1 MRLNETEECGNRVP
15 LPSTVKRK
23 SIFLFILVFSFIETM
38 HSDNKEIPAP
48 LAAFQYEG
56 SGYSLFALS
65 IS

>member
-1 MRLNETEECGNRVP
+1 MKQKNVATECHCQVLLSGS
-15 LPSTVKRK
+15 L
-23 SIFLFILVFSFIETM
+23 FLFILVFSFIETM